1 MENKYFSR
9 SVGEDD
15 WLDLGLLASRSAAP
29 PQHGQWRIRNPS
41 PSRLSL
47 LGTRIRSVPS
57 VYVMVSPN
65 RTLVSEKQIQS
76 SPKGHPLFRH
86 GPGLD
91 AGPAK
96 ERRLLQIVLYA
107 WLQKTYL
114 PPPVHSL
121 SQRLCTAGSLQV
133 ARVPVLRPNPPR
145 QVFNITSHPCHHTRS
160 DQSQYRICSG
170 TKKLPLNCRLSL
182 YFILENRGIDA
193 LHKKDISIFADKRN
207 TLADFLRSISTDTSP
222 KDHPRRCGYV
232 ANGYD
237 QDQKAPSH
245 RAPPSDTKHRFLP
258 MSI

>member
-86 GPGLD
+86 GAGLD

-107 WLQKTYL
+107 WLRRHTCLL
-114 PPPVHSL
+114 PS
-121 SQRLCTAGSLQV
+121 
-133 ARVPVLRPNPPR
+133 
-145 QVFNITSHPCHHTRS
+145 
-160 DQSQYRICSG
+160 
-170 TKKLPLNCRLSL
+170 
-182 YFILENRGIDA
+182 ILFPSA
-193 LHKKDISIFADKRN
+193 SA
-207 TLADFLRSISTDTSP
+207 P
-222 KDHPRRCGYV
+222 QDHPRLPACQFSGQTRQG
-232 ANGYD
+232 
-237 QDQKAPSH
+237 
-245 RAPPSDTKHRFLP
+245 RFSTLP
-258 MSI
+258 ATMSSYPI